1 MSLPDLQLVDD
12 RSIMCRMTSN
22 DTRNHIIQTGAE
34 LIGQKGFGSTGINA
48 VLTAAG
54 VPKGSFYHYFAS
66 KNDFGLAVIDTF
78 AEEYDAKLEAILK
91 DTTRSCVERLQAYF
105 DIGLEAMASCELTR
119 GCLIGNLG
127 QELAG
132 QNEAF
137 RKRLDTVF
145 HSWEKRFEQ
154 CIEEAQQAGDVD
166 ASVNPAD
173 AASLLLSGW
182 EGAIL
187 RAKVLKSPEPMERFV
202 RVFFRQCLG
211 IG

>member
-1 MSLPDLQLVDD
+1 
-12 RSIMCRMTSN
+12 MTST
-22 DTRNHIIQTGAE
+22 DTRTHIIHTGAD
-34 LIGQKGFGSTGINA
+34 LIGHKGFGATGINA

-54 VPKGSFYHYFAS
+54 VPKGSFYHYFSS

-78 AEEYDAKLEAILK
+78 AEEYDAKLERILN
-91 DTTRSCVERLQAYF
+91 DTSRSCVDRLRAYF
-105 DIGLEAMASCELTR
+105 DTGFETMTSCEYTR

-137 RKRLDTVF
+137 RQRLDSVF
-145 HSWEKRFEQ
+145 ASWERRFEH
-154 CIEEAQQAGDVD
+154 CIRAAQQAGDISADID
-166 ASVNPAD
+166 AAD
-173 AASLLLSGW
+173 AASFLLSGW

-187 RAKVLKSPEPMERFV
+187 RSKVLKSTEPMERFV
-202 RVFFRQCLG
+202 RVFFKHCLN

>member
-1 MSLPDLQLVDD
+1 
-12 RSIMCRMTSN
+12 MTST
-22 DTRNHIIQTGAE
+22 DTRTHIIHTGAD
-34 LIGQKGFGSTGINA
+34 LIGHKGFGATGINA

-54 VPKGSFYHYFAS
+54 VPKGSFYHYFSS

-78 AEEYDAKLEAILK
+78 AEEYDAKLDRILN
-91 DTTRSCVERLQAYF
+91 DTSRSCVDRLRAYF
-105 DIGLEAMASCELTR
+105 DTGFETMTSCEYTR

-137 RKRLDTVF
+137 RQRLDSVF
-145 HSWEKRFEQ
+145 ASWERRFEH
-154 CIEEAQQAGDVD
+154 CILAAQQAGDISADID
-166 ASVNPAD
+166 AAD
-173 AASLLLSGW
+173 AASFFLSGW

-187 RAKVLKSPEPMERFV
+187 RSKVLKSTEPMERFV
-202 RVFFRQCLG
+202 RVFFKHCLN

>member
-1 MSLPDLQLVDD
+1 
-12 RSIMCRMTSN
+12 MTST
-22 DTRNHIIQTGAE
+22 DTRTHIIHTGAD
-34 LIGQKGFGSTGINA
+34 LIGHKGFGATGINA

-54 VPKGSFYHYFAS
+54 VPKGSFYHYFSS

-78 AEEYDAKLEAILK
+78 AEEYDAKLDRILN
-91 DTTRSCVERLQAYF
+91 DTSRSCVDRLRAYF
-105 DIGLEAMASCELTR
+105 DTGFETMTSCEYTR

-137 RKRLDTVF
+137 RQRLDSVF
-145 HSWEKRFEQ
+145 ASWERRFEH
-154 CIEEAQQAGDVD
+154 CILAAQQAGDISADID
-166 ASVNPAD
+166 AAD
-173 AASLLLSGW
+173 AASFLLSGW

-187 RAKVLKSPEPMERFV
+187 RSKVLKSTEPMERFV
-202 RVFFRQCLG
+202 RVFFKHCLN

>member
-1 MSLPDLQLVDD
+1 
-12 RSIMCRMTSN
+12 MTST
-22 DTRNHIIQTGAE
+22 DTRTHIIHTGAD
-34 LIGQKGFGSTGINA
+34 LIGHKGFGATGINA

-54 VPKGSFYHYFAS
+54 VPKGSFYHYFSS

-78 AEEYDAKLEAILK
+78 AEEYDAKLDRILN
-91 DTTRSCVERLQAYF
+91 DTSRSCVDRLRAYF
-105 DIGLEAMASCELTR
+105 DTGFETMTSCEYPR

-137 RKRLDTVF
+137 RQRLDSVF
-145 HSWEKRFEQ
+145 ASWERRFEH
-154 CIEEAQQAGDVD
+154 CIRAAQQAGDISADID
-166 ASVNPAD
+166 AAD
-173 AASLLLSGW
+173 AASFLLSGW

-187 RAKVLKSPEPMERFV
+187 RSKVLKSTEPMERFV
-202 RVFFRQCLG
+202 RVFFKHCLN

>member
-1 MSLPDLQLVDD
+1 
-12 RSIMCRMTSN
+12 MTST
-22 DTRNHIIQTGAE
+22 DTRTHIIHTGAD
-34 LIGQKGFGSTGINA
+34 LIGHKGFGATGINA

-54 VPKGSFYHYFAS
+54 VPKGSFYHYFSS

-78 AEEYDAKLEAILK
+78 AEEYDAKLDRILN
-91 DTTRSCVERLQAYF
+91 DTSRSCVDRLRAYF
-105 DIGLEAMASCELTR
+105 DTGFETMTSCEYTR

-137 RKRLDTVF
+137 RQRLDSVF
-145 HSWEKRFEQ
+145 ASWERRFEH
-154 CIEEAQQAGDVD
+154 CIRAAQQAGDISAD
-166 ASVNPAD
+166 ID
-173 AASLLLSGW
+173 AADTASFLLSGW

-187 RAKVLKSPEPMERFV
+187 RSKVLKSTEPMERFV
-202 RVFFRQCLG
+202 RVFFKHCLN

>member
-1 MSLPDLQLVDD
+1 
-12 RSIMCRMTSN
+12 MTST
-22 DTRNHIIQTGAE
+22 DTRTHIIHTGAD
-34 LIGQKGFGSTGINA
+34 LIGHKGFGATGINA

-54 VPKGSFYHYFAS
+54 VPKGSFYHYFSS

-78 AEEYDAKLEAILK
+78 AEEYDAKLDRILN
-91 DTTRSCVERLQAYF
+91 DTSRSWVDRLRAYF
-105 DIGLEAMASCELTR
+105 DTGFETMTSCEYTR

-137 RKRLDTVF
+137 RQRLDSVF
-145 HSWEKRFEQ
+145 ASWERRFEH
-154 CIEEAQQAGDVD
+154 CIRAAQQAGDISADID
-166 ASVNPAD
+166 AAD
-173 AASLLLSGW
+173 AASFLLSGW

-187 RAKVLKSPEPMERFV
+187 RSKVLKSTEPMERFV
-202 RVFFRQCLG
+202 RVFFKHCLN

>member
-1 MSLPDLQLVDD
+1 
-12 RSIMCRMTSN
+12 MTST
-22 DTRNHIIQTGAE
+22 DTRTHIIHTGAD
-34 LIGQKGFGSTGINA
+34 LIGHKGFGATGINA

-54 VPKGSFYHYFAS
+54 VPKGSFYHYFSS

-78 AEEYDAKLEAILK
+78 AEEYDAKLDRILN
-91 DTTRSCVERLQAYF
+91 DTSRSCVDRLRAYF
-105 DIGLEAMASCELTR
+105 DTGFETMTSCEYTR

-137 RKRLDTVF
+137 RQRLDTVF
-145 HSWEKRFEQ
+145 ASWEKRFEH
-154 CIEEAQQAGDVD
+154 CIRAAQQAGDISAD
-166 ASVNPAD
+166 IDPAD
-173 AASLLLSGW
+173 AASFLLSGW

-187 RAKVLKSPEPMERFV
+187 RSKVLKSTEPMERFV
-202 RVFFRQCLG
+202 RVFFKQCLN

>member
-1 MSLPDLQLVDD
+1 
-12 RSIMCRMTSN
+12 MTST
-22 DTRNHIIQTGAE
+22 DTRTHIIHTGAD
-34 LIGQKGFGSTGINA
+34 LIGHKGFGATGINA

-54 VPKGSFYHYFAS
+54 VPKGSFYHYFSS

-78 AEEYDAKLEAILK
+78 AEEYDAKLDRILN
-91 DTTRSCVERLQAYF
+91 DTSRSCVDRLRAYF
-105 DIGLEAMASCELTR
+105 DTGFETMTSCEYTR

-137 RKRLDTVF
+137 RQRLDSVF
-145 HSWEKRFEQ
+145 ASWERRFEH
-154 CIEEAQQAGDVD
+154 CIRAAQQAGDISADID
-166 ASVNPAD
+166 AAD
-173 AASLLLSGW
+173 AASFILSGW

-187 RAKVLKSPEPMERFV
+187 RSKVLKSTEPMERFV
-202 RVFFRQCLG
+202 RVFFKHCLN